1 MDEATARVNVMQIS
15 ELKNILK
22 ELQNIGCSGIKVSFE
37 DEGALLNEITTMRFL
52 TCSLNIDLSVK
63 IGGCEAKRDIVDCIH
78 VNCDSIVAPMIESNF
93 ALTKFLQSL
102 KVYNYNKK
110 IIKFYIVK

>member
-1 MDEATARVNVMQIS
+1 
-15 ELKNILK
+15 
-22 ELQNIGCSGIKVSFE
+22 
-37 DEGALLNEITTMRFL
+37 MRFL

-102 KVYNYNKK
+102 KVYNYKK
-110 IIKFYIVK
+110 TRKFHKKLIWDLLYK